1 MSGVGDQGLRPE
13 HVQPQPPDD
22 EQLAA
27 EEEAEQDDRPRRL
40 DEPPIE
46 PAGPNAT
53 DPDQERRDPDS
64 DRRSQRNP

>member
-1 MSGVGDQGLRPE
+1 MSGVGDQGLRPG

-27 EEEAEQDDRPRRL
+27 EEESKEEDRRRRA

-46 PAGPNAT
+46 PAPSIA
-53 DPDQERRDPDS
+53 PDQARRDPDPT
-64 DRRSQRNP
+64 RRSQRDP

>member
-27 EEEAEQDDRPRRL
+27 EEGSADQTRRRRPS
-40 DEPPIE
+40 EPPVE
-46 PAGPNAT
+46 PAGPDGT
-53 DPDQERRDPDS
+53 EPDHARREPAPT
-64 DRRSQRNP
+64 RRSQRKP